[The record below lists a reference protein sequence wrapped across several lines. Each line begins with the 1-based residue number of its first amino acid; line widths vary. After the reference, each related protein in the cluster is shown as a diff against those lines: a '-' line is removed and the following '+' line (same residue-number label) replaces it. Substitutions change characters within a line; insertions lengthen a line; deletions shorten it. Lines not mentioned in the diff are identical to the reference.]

1 MKVRAG
7 FYFLILFTLIECL
20 SCRTGRRS
28 SSVST
33 SNGKKQYRPL
43 ALTPLGKALPEVKI
57 FSKNVNVEKLEAFDI
72 DEEGNI
78 YYATLGDLNEKVP
91 GKNAAHEV
99 FIYKAK
105 PDQQPNQHMTLKYF
119 GHPYNIS
126 IEEEGGET
134 YFWVSSNGSKD
145 ETGKYWN
152 ERSVSRIK
160 YEAGRVYERGFGG
173 ETFFLNKDNLK
184 TQVSINKE
192 GDLICIA
199 AEKNKDW
206 SFYTY
211 KLSDVKALPDTFFTF
226 QVTFGGEEIGSE
238 ERTLKRTVRGHDLNR
253 LKPVSS
259 FTVPGQRNNKPT
271 GLNSFWLQG
280 FAIDANSYIYFLE
293 GEGNREGRAAQA
305 YVTVLDVQGRI
316 VEKRT
321 KVEAIASNKDLNE
334 AGIINNLGNME
345 PEGMTVKDNSI
356 YLGFLSHGLNN
367 TDRKANIFRYESRRK

>member
-1 MKVRAG
+1 M
-7 FYFLILFTLIECL
+7 
-20 SCRTGRRS
+20 
-28 SSVST
+28 
-33 SNGKKQYRPL
+33 PL

-78 YYATLGDLNEKVP
+78 YYATLGDLNDKVK

-99 FIYKAK
+99 FIYKAR
-105 PDQQPNQHMTLKYF
+105 PDQEPDEHMTLKYF
-119 GHPYNIS
+119 GHPYSIS
-126 IEEEGGET
+126 IEEEGEET
-134 YFWVSSNGSKD
+134 YLWVGSNGSKD
-145 ETGKYWN
+145 KTGKYWN

-160 YEAGRVYERGFGG
+160 YEAEKVYKNGYGG
-173 ETFFLNKDNLK
+173 ETFFLNKDKFK

-199 AEKNKDW
+199 AEKGKDW

-211 KLSDVKALPDTFFTF
+211 KLSDVKALPDTLFTF
-226 QVTFGGEEIGSE
+226 QVTFGGEETGSE

-253 LKPVSS
+253 LVSLGS
-259 FTVPGQRNNKPT
+259 FTVPGNRSGKPD

-305 YVTVLDVQGRI
+305 YVTVLDVQGNI
-316 VEKRT
+316 AEKRT
-321 KVEAIASNKDLNE
+321 KVEAIADKKDLNN

-345 PEGMTVKDNSI
+345 PERMTVKDNSI

-367 TDRKANIFRYESRRK
+367 TDRKADIFRYESLRK